1 MAWAETWAAGGVVV
15 GRALELQE
23 TWCVGEVGSRKEKTY
38 QRHAREKAMQCGA
51 LGRVYELHAWEET
64 YKGFVGVLAKTKM
77 GRGDL
82 GELDLGLDIK
92 WAQ

>member
-1 MAWAETWAAGGVVV
+1 MGMQVVHAS
-15 GRALELQE
+15 GLRMG
-23 TWCVGEVGSRKEKTY
+23 CVYG
-38 QRHAREKAMQCGA
+38 
-51 LGRVYELHAWEET
+51 LHAWEET